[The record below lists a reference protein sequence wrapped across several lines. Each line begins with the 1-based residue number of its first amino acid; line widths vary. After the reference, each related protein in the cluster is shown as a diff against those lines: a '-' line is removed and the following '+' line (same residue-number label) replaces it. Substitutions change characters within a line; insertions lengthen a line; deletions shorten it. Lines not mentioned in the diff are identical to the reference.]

1 MSVATRTG
9 SRLSRRTAPI
19 PHVVFGTA
27 QPRIA
32 QREPSKESTV
42 GIEVQNLSKRYGS
55 FQAVKDVSF
64 EVPAGQLV
72 ALLGPSGSGKSTIL
86 RIIAGLELAD
96 TGSVVLTG
104 EDATRLPVQERGVG
118 FVFQHYALFRHM
130 TVRDNIAFGLK
141 VRKLPRAEVKARVD
155 ELLELVQLS
164 GYAGRY
170 PSQLSGGQRQ
180 RVALARALAPRP
192 KVLLLDEPFGALDA
206 KVRDELRAWLRK
218 LHDEVHVTSLFVT
231 HDQREAFE
239 VADQIVV
246 LNEGRVQQVGPPQ
259 ELYERPHSPFVARFL
274 GQVNVLPARD
284 DPAPRSRPGPRLAI
298 GPRPLRRSPRPRSTS
313 APTTWTSSRERNGR
327 PCWQARVERVTPLG
341 GVVRIELAIDD
352 DHRIHLELPS
362 DQTPELS
369 VVRGDLLYVVPR
381 LINVFDPQKHTFQP
395 VALTGSS
402 RLHATVASSAQQSNT
417 GASATAATGGVLKST
432 CPFPYNLL
440 RRSPAAEPA
449 VHVPRP

>member
-1 MSVATRTG
+1 MTTIATE
-9 SRLSRRTAPI
+9 SRAKAALNWTRRAHLSR
-19 PHVVFGTA
+19 GTE
-27 QPRIA
+27 QPRVTSQEA
-32 QREPSKESTV
+32 SKESTV

-55 FQAVKDVSF
+55 FQAVQDVSF
-64 EVPAGQLV
+64 EVVAGQLV

-86 RIIAGLELAD
+86 RIIAGLESAD

-141 VRKLPRAEVKARVD
+141 VRKLPKAVIKARVS
-155 ELLELVQLS
+155 ELLDLVQLA

-239 VADQIVV
+239 VADQVVV

-259 ELYERPHSPFVARFL
+259 ELYEHPTSPFVARFL
-274 GQVNVLPARD
+274 GQVNILPLDTIQCASRSGAQHPFLASDLSSHCDAHIYVRPHDLEVARVRNGH
-284 DPAPRSRPGPRLAI
+284 PCW
-298 GPRPLRRSPRPRSTS
+298 RRSCR
-313 APTTWTSSRERNGR
+313 AGHAAWGGR
-327 PCWQARVERVTPLG
+327 AAGAV
-341 GVVRIELAIDD
+341 
-352 DHRIHLELPS
+352 
-362 DQTPELS
+362 DQ
-369 VVRGDLLYVVPR
+369 R
-381 LINVFDPQKHTFQP
+381 
-395 VALTGSS
+395 
-402 RLHATVASSAQQSNT
+402 
-417 GASATAATGGVLKST
+417 
-432 CPFPYNLL
+432 
-440 RRSPAAEPA
+440 
-449 VHVPRP
+449 